1 MSRFFSDKYKSLV
14 PYVPGEQPTDMKYVK
29 LNTNESPF
37 PLSEKALKAAEEA
50 LQRLE
55 LYPDPEC
62 RELKK
67 LFAEVYGITPGQVVF
82 GNGSDE
88 VLNFAFMAFCDEK
101 HPAAF
106 PDITYG
112 FYPVF
117 AALNNVPYEEIPLNE
132 DLTVNVGDYIGIHK
146 TVFIANPNAPTGI
159 FLPLSDIE
167 RILIS
172 NPDSVVVVDEAYVDF
187 GGESSV
193 SLIPKYDNLLVVQTF
208 SKSRSLAGGR
218 LGMAMG
224 QESLIQDLETL
235 RFSTNPYNIN
245 RVTMAAGIGALKDED
260 LMQAHAE
267 IIMKTRAYTEEQL
280 KKLGFEM
287 TSSCTNFVFAKC
299 SWISGKDLYEKLK
312 EKGVL
317 IRHFNIERIQDH
329 NRITIGSMEQMKILM
344 EKITEIR
351 EEMA

>member
-37 PLSEKALKAAEEA
+37 PLMEKALKASEEA
-50 LQRLE
+50 LQHLE

-62 RELKK
+62 RELKE
-67 LFAEVYGITPGQVVF
+67 LFAEVYGITPGQVIF

-101 HPAAF
+101 HPAVF

-117 AALNNVPYEEIPLNE
+117 AALNNVPYEEIPLND

-159 FLPLSDIE
+159 SLPPSDIE

-187 GGESSV
+187 GGESCV

-235 RFSTNPYNIN
+235 RYSTNPYNIN
-245 RVTMAAGIGALKDED
+245 RVTMAAGIGALRDED
-260 LMQAHAE
+260 DMLAHAK
-267 IIMKTRAYTEEQL
+267 IIMKTRAFTEEQL

-317 IRHFNIERIQDH
+317 IRHFNIERIQDY

-344 EKITEIR
+344 EKIAEIR